1 MKGNDMT
8 QKELFKTN
16 HTDLGIMNGWNWDN
30 PPAEYTQHLAECG
43 TERIALIYHGDP
55 KNPTEEIV
63 RDYNESYTNLGTCYN
78 QITCND
84 CGITYRVDSSG

>member
-30 PPAEYTQHLAECG
+30 PPAEYTQH
-43 TERIALIYHGDP
+43 
-55 KNPTEEIV
+55 
-63 RDYNESYTNLGTCYN
+63 
-78 QITCND
+78 
-84 CGITYRVDSSG
+84 